1 MKKLALS
8 LLLVVVAAGCSLR
21 PRYNDYRLMA
31 DVMKEARFVVV
42 DPDNKN
48 APIAGAKV
56 EMGENKNKVTTTS
69 DATGGFML
77 PVDKRYADDN
87 SLIVVT
93 LPKGFKNYEVQL
105 APPPAPEL
113 PPAPPADAAVMPIDS
128 ASAPETNATDA
139 GTPLAVPVQAR

>member
-42 DPDNKN
+42 DPDNGNK
-48 APIAGAKV
+48 PIAGAAI
-56 EMGENKNKVTTTS
+56 EMGENKNKVKTTS
-69 DATGGFML
+69 DAMGGFML
-77 PVDKRYADDN
+77 PVDKRYADEN
-87 SLIVVT
+87 SIIVVT

-105 APPPAPEL
+105 APPPPPEL
-113 PPAPPADAAVMPIDS
+113 PPAPVGEPAPVEAAPPM
-128 ASAPETNATDA
+128 AADA
-139 GTPLAVPVQAR
+139 GTM